1 MEFKKKKKITSAA
14 VLIYSFPDRFM
25 AFFFFLILSFDS
37 HLSGG
42 LTVYMWQQSFVH
54 AAPTTMERAG
64 ETTVPNETSLTFCL
78 GLRT

>member
-1 MEFKKKKKITSAA
+1 
-14 VLIYSFPDRFM
+14 
-25 AFFFFLILSFDS
+25 
-37 HLSGG
+37 
-42 LTVYMWQQSFVH
+42 MWQQSFVH